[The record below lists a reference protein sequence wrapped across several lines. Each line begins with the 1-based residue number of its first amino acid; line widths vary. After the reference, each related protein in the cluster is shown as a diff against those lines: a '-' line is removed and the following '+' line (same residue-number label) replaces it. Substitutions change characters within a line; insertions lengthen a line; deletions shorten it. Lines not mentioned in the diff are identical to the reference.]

1 MELNATDALPRMLTR
16 LKLTAIRDQLDSLL
30 DEVSRQD
37 VTFRESL
44 ALLCE
49 REIARKDE
57 RRIEM
62 GLSIAKF
69 PFVRELSGFDFAAQP
84 SLDPKQ
90 VPEPL
95 KPWTSWVLDGK
106 EDELCPTLHGQEEGA
121 RCAWPARRSGAATR
135 SCSIYSCARPPGR
148 SRAGLG
154 LHGAG
159 NARFCEYANIP

>member
-1 MELNATDALPRMLTR
+1 MELTPTDALPRMLTR

-37 VTFRESL
+37 LTLRESL

-69 PFVRELSGFDFAAQP
+69 PFVRELAGFDFAAQP

-90 VPEPL
+90 IRELATGRFVANGEAVLLLGPPEAV
-95 KPWTSWVLDGK
+95 TY
-106 EDELCPTLHGQEEGA
+106 
-121 RCAWPARRSGAATR
+121 
-135 SCSIYSCARPPGR
+135 CSISLCG
-148 SRAGLG
+148 
-154 LHGAG
+154 
-159 NARFCEYANIP
+159 